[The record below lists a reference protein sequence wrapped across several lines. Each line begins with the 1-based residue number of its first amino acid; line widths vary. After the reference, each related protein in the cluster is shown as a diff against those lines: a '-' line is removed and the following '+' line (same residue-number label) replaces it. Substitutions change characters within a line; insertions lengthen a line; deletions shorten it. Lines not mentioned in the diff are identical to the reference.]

1 MEVLFAI
8 VIMEGTM
15 LSRVNILLNWLLE
28 ERKERKKGG
37 WKGGGKGR
45 IRGKGGREGV
55 ERKVGINQWKI

>member
-1 MEVLFAI
+1 MLFAI

-37 WKGGGKGR
+37 WKGGEKGR
-45 IRGKGGREGV
+45 IREKGGREGV